1 MRSIYTT
8 KKSLETQQ
16 SCNLSPTFFSFSPKW
31 KLDGLMFENEEIE
44 A

>member
-8 KKSLETQQ
+8 KKSLETQPV
-16 SCNLSPTFFSFSPKW
+16 SNLFSLGSSPKW
-31 KLDGLMFENEEIE
+31 KLDDLMFENEEIE